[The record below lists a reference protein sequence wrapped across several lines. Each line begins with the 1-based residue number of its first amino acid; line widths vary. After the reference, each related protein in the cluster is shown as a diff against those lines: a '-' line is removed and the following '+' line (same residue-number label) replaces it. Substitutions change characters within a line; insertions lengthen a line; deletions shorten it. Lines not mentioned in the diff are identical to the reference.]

1 MSDSPV
7 SAAVSTPV
15 SASKEEEPVSTPV
28 STPVSAP
35 VSASKEEDP
44 VSTSVSTSVS
54 AIAQHRGTV
63 IQHLVDGNSD
73 AAFQTLMTDH
83 NGLLLDYAESR
94 MLYG

>member
-1 MSDSPV
+1 MSDS
-7 SAAVSTPV
+7 
-15 SASKEEEPVSTPV
+15 PV

-44 VSTSVSTSVS
+44 VSASKEEDPAV
-54 AIAQHRGTV
+54 AIAQHHATV
-63 IQHLVDGNSD
+63 IKHLVDGNSN

-83 NGLLLDYAESR
+83 NGLPLDYAESR